1 MVTLKSN
8 YLKRTFA
15 MLMAIVLVLG
25 MLPIPGVTAAT
36 SEHPNTVTITVK
48 DSEGAA
54 ISGASVHYV
63 ISGESVDTIDNTK
76 VTDEHG
82 TIEVLPEESFVE
94 GAYKISAT
102 ASCDEYVTATLNEQ
116 SITSATQDFIITM
129 EKDETEPEPQPVPG
143 ITVTPTIEN
152 YTGEAFPAVT
162 ITGTQNGDT
171 VTVTVD
177 GTPTVLNANG
187 RNMPKI
193 KDVGSYEVK
202 VDVSR
207 EGYVDFTET
216 VTSVIS
222 KNTLVIQYEGINEA
236 YTGEEFDAIKLASGA
251 TLPAVDSITYK
262 LNDGEPS
269 NSIPKISDVGT
280 YTIHVHAE
288 KAGYED
294 FDQDYTS
301 VISKNTLVIQYE
313 GINEAYTGEAF
324 DAIILASGATLP
336 AVDSITYTLNDGEPS
351 NSIPKIS
358 AVGTYTIH
366 VHAEKTGYED
376 FDQDYTSEITLGVID
391 DSRVSIT
398 GQNNIYNGNPQQLV
412 KISGPDK
419 NLFTYSF
426 KITGEDEVYT
436 NEADVVKTDVGT
448 YEITVTLSRENY
460 ADKNVVVT
468 ARITKGTQEIAFT
481 NTDYEDGGNATIN
494 YSENLGD
501 TPLDFSITIVTGG
514 DPAITYSLQ
523 FADTDD
529 ETENDFASID
539 ENGQLTISGVGTVTI
554 IATQAGD
561 SNYES
566 AEISFTL
573 TVIPPSNGKYIKFN
587 EATINYFLG
596 TEDGVVATQV
606 AERIPVSNYGIQ
618 DRGTITYHFADSAK
632 AEEYGLN
639 LNTTNHQAKVMVT
652 DYAALS
658 HAIEEHDGSISVII
672 VAEKAKWRMFPAD
685 SASYE
690 IIIKFADLTLTYP
703 YSFKENLEGETPM
716 EGPNGE
722 NGWCKT
728 AVYVI
733 PGTIPAESED
743 GTPTTFSI
751 CREINK
757 DANGFAEYVYV
768 DEQGTAE
775 KYVYLRNN
783 ETGGI
788 SAKVKLEWPDHANL
802 NIDSVQPADCAVS
815 YEEPSA
821 LATVGE
827 VLSLGFYQASVE
839 VTFTAND
846 VTSGVDHF
854 EWWYVR
860 EDGVSDQNAG
870 DTEHAV
876 VKAVPVTED
885 VKDEE
890 TGEITTVIKGYTA
903 TITLST
909 SEYNQMRGKI
919 FAIAVDAAGHS
930 SEESADENGFVL
942 DTIGPN
948 GSVSYTAPDRKYNG
962 KEYFNNA
969 IEFTLTITENNFFA
983 EDVKVT
989 IGNKDANV
997 SWTDTSPEIH
1007 VGKFTVP
1014 ATDGDYIVKVSYT
1027 DKSGNEPYEY
1037 STGTLVVD
1045 TTKPTIDTKYENPNS
1060 DTQQLVLT
1068 ITEHN
1073 FNAADIDVTFAA
1085 KDIAG
1090 KDVTTNQ
1097 TDILAF
1103 IRNANNWTNDGD
1115 KHTIT
1120 IKQFA
1125 DANYNLKF
1133 NYADLATNPADS
1145 KDEQFTIDHT
1155 APDYARMTVTYSD
1168 SLQDTVVSALTL
1180 GFYQPQVTV
1189 TFTAYDVTS
1198 GVKQF
1203 EWGYNRQNAAST
1215 VNLEADSGTLTAVQD
1230 SKDKTKFTA
1239 SIALPRDVANQ
1250 LRGNIY
1256 FTATDKKDNKSQTV
1270 TDNGT
1275 VLVVDSIAPRIT
1287 NIAYSTP
1294 SATVGSDKYYNNP
1307 ATLTLTIN
1315 EANFF
1320 QEDVQIVIER
1330 EGGGT
1335 AQANVTW
1342 VNNSV
1347 DEHVATIAFAAPAGG
1362 GADGHYKVTVNYT
1375 DRSRNKMQTFTSDR
1389 ITIDTTAPTI
1399 SVSYDNNDLTSENYF
1414 NKTVGN
1420 EKYFKAGRVATITI
1434 VEHNFNSDKVT
1445 VSANA
1450 AGRGAETPVVSAWT
1464 SNGDTHTATVTF
1476 TADGDYTFD
1485 VSAIDVSE
1493 NKSGDVDYKN
1503 SAAPKEFTID
1513 TVPEMIT
1520 IEPNS
1525 IVEGKAYTYDDT
1537 VIPEITVSDDNLEG
1551 YEITLKG
1558 YQRGAEVDLT
1568 SKVLDLVEVD
1578 GNTVT
1583 VKADVFAKSADLDGI
1598 YTLTVRSTDLSDNHD
1613 EKSVRFTVNRF
1624 GSVYEYSEN
1633 LQELIENGGTYNQ
1646 SIDED
1651 LTFTIYNASPI
1662 DPDNVSVVI
1671 TRDGRPVDAV
1681 FTVTETTPDAN
1692 GWYSYLVT
1700 IEKSNFEEDGVYTI
1714 SVSAKDASDLTRSIE
1729 NTGENSDGDIQFFV
1743 DSTAPQLTSVNGLE
1757 ESIVN
1762 ATELEVSYTVYDT
1775 IGLASVQVKVDGEIV
1790 DSATDFDD
1798 ASNYSGKF
1806 TIYEKSSAQHVSFIL
1821 TDKAGNVTE
1830 SDAEGFSVPYTLEKD
1845 VTVSTN
1851 LFVRWFANKP
1861 LFFGGI
1867 GGGLAVL
1874 GGLGALLGL
1883 KKKKKEKVG

>member
-8 YLKRTFA
+8 YLKRMFA
-15 MLMAIVLVLG
+15 MLMAILLVLG
-25 MLPIPGVTAAT
+25 ILPIPGVTAAT
-36 SEHPNTVTITVK
+36 SEHPNAVTITVK
-48 DSEGAA
+48 DSEGSA

-63 ISGESVDTIDNTK
+63 ISGESVDTIDDTK

-82 TIEVLPEESFVE
+82 TIEALAEESFAE
-94 GAYKISAT
+94 GVYKISAT

-116 SITSATQDFIITM
+116 SIISATQDFVITM
-129 EKDETEPEPQPVPG
+129 EKDETEPDPEPVPG
-143 ITVTPTIEN
+143 ITVTPTLEN
-152 YTGEAFPAVT
+152 YTGASFPAVT

-171 VTVTVD
+171 ITVSVN
-177 GTPTVLNANG
+177 GTPTVLNASG
-187 RNMPKI
+187 SNMPKI
-193 KDVGSYEVK
+193 KEVGSYEVK

-207 EGYVDFTET
+207 EGYADFSET

-222 KNTLVIQYEGINEA
+222 KNTLAIQYEGINETF
-236 YTGEEFDAIKLASGA
+236 TGEEFDAIKLASGA

-269 NSIPKISDVGT
+269 NT
-280 YTIHVHAE
+280 
-288 KAGYED
+288 
-294 FDQDYTS
+294 
-301 VISKNTLVIQYE
+301 
-313 GINEAYTGEAF
+313 
-324 DAIILASGATLP
+324 
-336 AVDSITYTLNDGEPS
+336 
-351 NSIPKIS
+351 IPKIS

-366 VHAEKTGYED
+366 VHAEKNGYED

-391 DSRVSIT
+391 DSRVTIT
-398 GQNNIYNGNPQQLV
+398 GQNNIYNGNPQQLI
-412 KISGPDK
+412 KITGPDK

-448 YEITVTLSRENY
+448 YEVTVTLSRENY
-460 ADKNVVVT
+460 ADKNVVVS
-468 ARITKGTQEIAFT
+468 
-481 NTDYEDGGNATIN
+481 ATISKAGQTLKFVEG
-494 YSENLGD
+494 YVDGQVTFEVFSPDGD
-501 TPLDFSITIVTGG
+501 ADSNKYNFAAIVESGSAG
-514 DPAITYSLQ
+514 EITYSIK
-523 FADTDD
+523 DEESDD
-529 ETENDFASID
+529 APTFASID
-539 ENGQLTISGVGTVTI
+539 ENGLLTFTAAGTVTVT
-554 IATQAGD
+554 ATQAGD
-561 SNYES
+561 GNFQAAS
-566 AEISFTL
+566 ISHTMSL
-573 TVIPPSNGKYIKFN
+573 KQNNGLIKFDVDDPVLY
-587 EATINYFLG
+587 TFG
-596 TEDGVVATQV
+596 TEDGLVSEEVV
-606 AERIPVSNYGIQ
+606 
-618 DRGTITYHFADSAK
+618 HFADPRDNGKLSFTFGDPNS
-632 AEEYGLN
+632 AEEMGLK
-639 LNTTNHQAKVMVT
+639 LISHTNQKKVEVRIS
-652 DYAALS
+652 DYAKLNAAL
-658 HAIEEHDGSISVII
+658 EENGQISVIV
-672 VAEKAKWRMFPAD
+672 VANKEKVYGWNGT
-685 SASYE
+685 
-690 IIIKFADLTLTYP
+690 IKFEEDTDYYTITISYDTLKPATP
-703 YSFKENLEGETPM
+703 YTMKENAEGETPM
-716 EGPNGE
+716 DGPNGE

-733 PGTIPAESED
+733 PGFIPAEGEE
-743 GTPTTFSI
+743 GTATTFSI

-802 NIDSVQPADCAVS
+802 NIDSVQPTDCAVS

-821 LATVGE
+821 LAAVGE

-839 VTFTAND
+839 VTFTADD

-860 EDGVSDQNAG
+860 EDGVSDQNAEN
-870 DTEHAV
+870 TEHAV
-876 VKAVPVTED
+876 VEAVPVTEEI
-885 VKDEE
+885 KDEE

-942 DTIGPN
+942 DTISPN
-948 GSVSYTAPDRKYNG
+948 GTVSYTAPDKKFNG

-989 IGNKDANV
+989 ISNKDATV

-1045 TTKPTIDTKYENPNS
+1045 TTKPTIETKYENPNS

-1120 IKQFA
+1120 IEQFA

-1145 KDEQFTIDHT
+1145 KDEQFTVDHT
-1155 APDYARMTVTYSD
+1155 APDYARMTITYSD
-1168 SLQDTVVSALTL
+1168 SLQDTIAAALTL

-1203 EWGYNRQNAAST
+1203 DWGYNRQNAAST

-1270 TDNGT
+1270 TDDGT

-1335 AQANVTW
+1335 AQANVAW

-1347 DEHVATIAFAAPAGG
+1347 DEHVATISFAAPAGG

-1399 SVSYDNNDLTSENYF
+1399 SVSYDNNDLTNENYF
-1414 NKTVGN
+1414 NKNVGN

-1537 VIPEITVSDDNLEG
+1537 VVPDITISDDNLEG
-1551 YEITLKG
+1551 YEITIKG
-1558 YQRGAEVDLT
+1558 YQRGKEVDLT
-1568 SKVLDLVEVD
+1568 PQLLDMVKLD

-1613 EKSVRFTVNRF
+1613 EKSVRFTINRF
-1624 GSVYEYSEN
+1624 GSVYEYSDN
-1633 LQELIENGGTYNQ
+1633 LMNLIENGGTYNQ
-1646 SIDED
+1646 SVDED

-1681 FTVTETTPDAN
+1681 FTVTETTPDEN

-1700 IEKSNFEEDGVYTI
+1700 IAKSNFAEDGVYTV
-1714 SVSAKDASDLTRSIE
+1714 SVSTKDASDLTRSVE

-1775 IGLASVQVKVDGEIV
+1775 IGLASVVVKVDGEVV
-1790 DSATDFDD
+1790 DTATEFED

-1806 TIYEKSSAQHVSFIL
+1806 TIHEKSSAQHVSFVL

-1830 SDAEGFSVPYTLEKD
+1830 SDAEGFSVPYALEKD

-1867 GGGLAVL
+1867 GGGFAVL
-1874 GGLGALLGL
+1874 GGLGALVAL
-1883 KKKKKEKVG
+1883 KKKKKTAKIG